1 MRTKKQAARELNEIY
16 NFYEV
21 RKNSLKTTYNKI
33 FKDIVNGNWRLIG
46 YAHDYTIQQSNKYNN
61 NLKLTRNRLTSV
73 KKL

>member
-1 MRTKKQAARELNEIY
+1 MKTKKQAAIELNEIY

-46 YAHDYTIQQSNKYNN
+46 YAHNYTI
-61 NLKLTRNRLTSV
+61 
-73 KKL
+73 